1 MWQAFVILLREGF
14 EAFLS
19 VAVIT
24 AYLRKTGRE
33 WARPAVWCGLGSAV
47 ALSIYL
53 GYLLSQNLSP
63 LLEGI
68 LGVVAMALVV
78 SFVIHVWRTAHRLRH
93 DIETRVEVAA
103 SSTSRRR
110 AFIAVFLFTALM
122 VTREGME
129 AAMLLILVRN
139 NRLLLLGALLGILA
153 AVGLVWLAA
162 RLGRRISVR
171 RFLQATGLLL
181 LLFALQIGAYAFHEL
196 TEAGVLPSSE
206 SLSAATE
213 PLSPEGMYGKW
224 MSLAMV
230 AICVGWV
237 VTMTWLD
244 RRRAMA
250 RVLRG
255 GV

>member
-24 AYLRKTGRE
+24 AYLRKSGRE
-33 WARPAVWCGLGSAV
+33 WARPAVWCGLGAAV

-103 SSTSRRR
+103 SSASRRR
-110 AFIAVFLFTALM
+110 AFIAVFLFTALT

-153 AVGLVWLAA
+153 AVGLV
-162 RLGRRISVR
+162 
-171 RFLQATGLLL
+171 
-181 LLFALQIGAYAFHEL
+181 
-196 TEAGVLPSSE
+196 
-206 SLSAATE
+206 
-213 PLSPEGMYGKW
+213 
-224 MSLAMV
+224 
-230 AICVGWV
+230 
-237 VTMTWLD
+237 
-244 RRRAMA
+244 
-250 RVLRG
+250 
-255 GV
+255 